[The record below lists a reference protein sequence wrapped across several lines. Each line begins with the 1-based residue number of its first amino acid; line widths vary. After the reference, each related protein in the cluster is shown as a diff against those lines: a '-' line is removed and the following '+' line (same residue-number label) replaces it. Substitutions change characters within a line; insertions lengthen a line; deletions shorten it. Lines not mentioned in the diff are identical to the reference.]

1 MQHAR
6 AGRKVRQQLLQQEER
21 RVYVELEEVAPL
33 LLPRA
38 RRLRDEDR
46 AGVLHDPVEAAARGG
61 DGVRDGGAPCLG
73 RHVGREHL
81 DASWRAQRLRLEQQL
96 LAPRDG
102 EHGGAAAAQAHGD
115 RAPDPGRGARN

>member
-6 AGRKVRQQLLQQEER
+6 AGRKVRQQPLQQEER
-21 RVYVELEEVAPL
+21 RVHVELEEFAPL

-46 AGVLHDPVEAAARGG
+46 AGVLHDPVEAAARGS
-61 DGVRDGGAPCLG
+61 DGARDGRAPCLG
-73 RHVGREHL
+73 RHVGRDHL
-81 DASWRAQRLRLEQQL
+81 DAPWRAQRLRLAQQL

-102 EHGGAAAAQAHGD
+102 EHGGAAPAQAHRD
-115 RAPDPGRGARN
+115 RAPDPA